1 MNMLRPVSSFLRK
14 RQMPLV
20 LAYGDAGEVRK
31 ETAPLTVVG
40 FLCKSKV
47 RVDKPLFPLV
57 M

>member
-14 RQMPLV
+14 RQMPLI